1 MELPFTHKP
10 GRRERHLRRR
20 HENPLFSWPP
30 REVSPE
36 DLLAA
41 QKADHEEMEAFRES
55 FRTLVQRAVEL
66 PPDAGSEIVL
76 ELRESLERQY
86 EQSFGLPEDHA
97 REREALRKLIDLIMR
112 AIRKSAGIDP
122 LARQELADE
131 EEARAIHFRLLEH
144 PLVADLLHPH
154 SPIVPDE
161 LAPTLLGA
169 PLDEVAAALDLFDP
183 EQIAQLAEQSARL
196 LEELAARG
204 LDVAQPGQRIGM
216 FLARLDPELTRR
228 H

>member
-10 GRRERHLRRR
+10 GRRERHLHRR

-30 REVSPE
+30 HEVSPE

-55 FRTLVQRAVEL
+55 FRLLVQRAVEL

-204 LDVAQPGQRIGM
+204 LDVAQPGQRIGLL
-216 FLARLDPELTRR
+216 LARLDPELTRR

>member
-20 HENPLFSWPP
+20 HENPLFAWPAP
-30 REVSPE
+30 EVSPE
-36 DLLAA
+36 ALLAA

-55 FRTLVQRAVEL
+55 FRALVRRAVEL

-76 ELRESLERQY
+76 ELKESLERQY

-112 AIRKSAGIDP
+112 AIRKAAGADP

-131 EEARAIHFRLLEH
+131 EAARQIHFRLLEH
-144 PLVADLLHPH
+144 PLIADLLHPQ
-154 SPIVPDE
+154 SPIAPDE
-161 LAPTLLGA
+161 LAPTLLDA

-183 EQIAQLAEQSARL
+183 EQIAQLADRSARL
-196 LEELAARG
+196 LENLAASG
-204 LDVAQPGQRIGM
+204 LDVAQPGQRIAL
-216 FLARLDPELTRR
+216 FLARLDPEMTRR